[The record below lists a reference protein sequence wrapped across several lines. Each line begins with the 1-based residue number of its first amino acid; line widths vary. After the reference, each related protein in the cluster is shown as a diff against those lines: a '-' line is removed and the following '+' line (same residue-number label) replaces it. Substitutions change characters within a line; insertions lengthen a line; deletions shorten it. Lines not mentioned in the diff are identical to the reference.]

1 MTAVQEN
8 GQQNLTFL
16 KKYVIIIIEK
26 RKKEDKK
33 MWRIKEFAEAYN
45 QVITIMP
52 NFPTVFEIV
61 TIALWHIFN

>member
-1 MTAVQEN
+1 
-8 GQQNLTFL
+8 
-16 KKYVIIIIEK
+16 
-26 RKKEDKK
+26 

-45 QVITIMP
+45 QVITIIP